1 MSDRDNS
8 LRQTASGRPFA
19 AAGLAV
25 AASLAMFAP
34 AMAQQQGVQGQSVG
48 TTAGVEAA
56 DDPLEG
62 FNRGSF
68 KLGMGL
74 DHVILAPIAHGYMA
88 VTPRV
93 VRNRVSAAVYNL
105 GEPNTVMNMVLQGKP
120 KQAMRSTTRFVVN
133 STVGVLGL
141 FDVASK
147 VNLPRRDS
155 DFGQTL
161 GKWGAKPG
169 AYLYVPLMGPLN
181 VRDGVGRALD
191 IVTDPVSL
199 YVGGLSTDFGK
210 ARTGVTIVDVRSNAD
225 PAYQALKDAAD
236 PYVTTRSAYTQYRE
250 AFVREATGEAEVLP
264 DFDAPP
270 PETAPPPQ
278 GASPQGAPQ
287 GASPDAPKP

>member
-1 MSDRDNS
+1 MNDQDNG
-8 LRQTASGRPFA
+8 LRRRATGRRIAAMGLAA
-19 AAGLAV
+19 AAGLALFSP
-25 AASLAMFAP
+25 ALA
-34 AMAQQQGVQGQSVG
+34 QEQGVKGQSVG
-48 TTAGVEAA
+48 VTANVEAA
-56 DDPLEG
+56 NDPLEG

-93 VRNRVSAAVYNL
+93 VRNRVSSAVYNL

-133 STVGVLGL
+133 STVGMLGL

-147 VNLPRRDS
+147 MNLPRRDS
-155 DFGQTL
+155 DFGQTF

-181 VRDGVGRALD
+181 VRDGVGRVLD
-191 IVTDPVSL
+191 IVTDPVSI

-225 PAYQALKDAAD
+225 PAFQALKDAAD

-250 AFVREATGEAEVLP
+250 AFIREATGDAEVLP

-270 PETAPPPQ
+270 PEAPSQ
-278 GASPQGAPQ
+278 DASPA
-287 GASPDAPKP
+287 APKP

>member
-1 MSDRDNS
+1 MNDQDYG
-8 LRQTASGRPFA
+8 LRRRATGRRIA
-19 AAGLAV
+19 AMGLAA
-25 AASLAMFAP
+25 AASLALFSP
-34 AMAQQQGVQGQSVG
+34 ALAREQGVKGQSVG
-48 TTAGVEAA
+48 TTANVEAA
-56 DDPLEG
+56 NDPLEG

-74 DHVILAPIAHGYMA
+74 DHVILAPVAHGYMA

-93 VRNRVSAAVYNL
+93 VRNRVSSAVYNL

-147 VNLPRRDS
+147 MHLPRRDS
-155 DFGQTL
+155 DFGQTF

-181 VRDGVGRALD
+181 VRDGVGRVLD

-250 AFVREATGEAEVLP
+250 AFVREATGDAEVLP

-270 PETAPPPQ
+270 PEAPPQ
-278 GASPQGAPQ
+278 DASPA
-287 GASPDAPKP
+287 APKP

>member
-1 MSDRDNS
+1 MPACRLRSTGLNDQDNG
-8 LRQTASGRPFA
+8 LRHRATGRRIA
-19 AAGLAV
+19 AMGLAA
-25 AASLAMFAP
+25 AASLATFSP
-34 AMAQQQGVQGQSVG
+34 ALAQEQGVKGQSVG
-48 TTAGVEAA
+48 TTANVEAA
-56 DDPLEG
+56 NDPLEG

-93 VRNRVSAAVYNL
+93 VRNRVSSAVYNL

-147 VNLPRRDS
+147 MNLPRRDS
-155 DFGQTL
+155 DFGQTF

-181 VRDGVGRALD
+181 VRDGVGRVLD

-225 PAYQALKDAAD
+225 PAFQALKDAAD

-250 AFVREATGEAEVLP
+250 AFIREATGDAEVLP

-270 PETAPPPQ
+270 PEAPPQ
-278 GASPQGAPQ
+278 DASPA
-287 GASPDAPKP
+287 APKP